1 MTALHGQTNQNRH
14 RTVPFYNYVMKK
26 ILVILATVSILATG
40 CRQGGKPVTPSTRW
54 TPEEATAW
62 YAEQGW
68 RSGCNYVPA
77 TAINQIEMWSA
88 DTYDHAQIDKE
99 LGWAGELGFNTMR
112 VFLSSVVWSHDAE
125 GLKKRMDDF
134 LDICKSHGIKPFFVF
149 FDDCWDPESSYGPQ
163 RAPVPGKHN
172 SGWVKDPSKSLRA
185 DTTSL
190 FPMLEAYVK
199 DIVGSFR
206 NDDRVLMWDLYN
218 EPGNGK
224 FGNESLPLLRN
235 AFKWAREAGNTQPL
249 TSGIWTTD
257 LKDLNRAQLDL
268 SDVSSYHGYGPAL
281 VHRAAYDTLSLLGRP
296 VFCTE
301 YMARKFGGTFQD
313 NLPVM
318 KELNISAINWGFV
331 AGKTNT
337 NFAWDDLRPDGKE
350 PELWF
355 HDILRQDGSPF
366 SEEEIACIKQV
377 NGVAEK
383 DPQ

>member
-1 MTALHGQTNQNRH
+1 MR
-14 RTVPFYNYVMKK
+14 K
-26 ILVILATVSILATG
+26 ILVVFAAAALLVAG
-40 CRQGGKPVTPSTRW
+40 CNLGKKPVVPSTRW

-68 RSGCNYVPA
+68 QSGCNYVPA

-99 LGWAGELGFNTMR
+99 LGWAEELGFNTMR

-185 DTTSL
+185 DTTTL
-190 FPMLEAYVK
+190 FPVLEAYVK

-206 NDDRVLMWDLYN
+206 NDDRVLMWDVYN

-224 FGNESLPLLRN
+224 FGNESLPLLKN

-281 VHRAAYDTLSLLGRP
+281 VHRAAHDTLSLLGRP
-296 VFCTE
+296 IFCTE

-318 KELNISAINWGFV
+318 RELNISAINWGFV

-337 NFAWDDLRPDGKE
+337 NFAWDDVRPDGKE

-355 HDILRQDGSPF
+355 HDIIRQDGTPF

-383 DPQ
+383 TPQ

>member
-1 MTALHGQTNQNRH
+1 
-14 RTVPFYNYVMKK
+14 MKK

-40 CRQGGKPVTPSTRW
+40 CRQGEKPVTPSTRW

-77 TAINQIEMWSA
+77 TAVNQIEMWSA

-301 YMARKFGGTFQD
+301 
-313 NLPVM
+313 
-318 KELNISAINWGFV
+318 
-331 AGKTNT
+331 
-337 NFAWDDLRPDGKE
+337 
-350 PELWF
+350 
-355 HDILRQDGSPF
+355 
-366 SEEEIACIKQV
+366 
-377 NGVAEK
+377 
-383 DPQ
+383 